1 MLKYEML
8 TPRSSRL
15 EPDLIEDRK
24 EIDNFVE
31 NYGHQYGL
39 NGRQIRNV
47 VSGALASAR
56 NGKVKKKGSGKLT
69 FRHLKDV
76 CEMTKKFEDQLKEN
90 TMAQRYSN
98 EAK

>member
-1 MLKYEML
+1 ML

-15 EPDLIEDRK
+15 EPDSIENRA

-56 NGKVKKKGSGKLT
+56 NGKIKKKGTGKLT

>member
-1 MLKYEML
+1 MVEN
-8 TPRSSRL
+8 RN
-15 EPDLIEDRK
+15 

-56 NGKVKKKGSGKLT
+56 NGKAKKKGNGKLT

>member
-1 MLKYEML
+1 
-8 TPRSSRL
+8 
-15 EPDLIEDRK
+15 LIEDR
-24 EIDNFVE
+24 EAIDNFV
-31 NYGHQYGL
+31 NDYGQQYGL

-56 NGKVKKKGSGKLT
+56 NGKAKKKGSGKLT

-76 CEMTKKFEDQLKEN
+76 CEMTKKFDDQLKEN